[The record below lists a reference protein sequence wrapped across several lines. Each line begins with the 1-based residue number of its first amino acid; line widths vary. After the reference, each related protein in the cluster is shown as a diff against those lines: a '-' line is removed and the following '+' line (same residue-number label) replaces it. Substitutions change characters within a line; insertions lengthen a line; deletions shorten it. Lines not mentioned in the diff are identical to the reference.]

1 MCAASKNC
9 EKFTKNLFLRGSRSF
24 KVIDVD
30 RPNVRYKPRII
41 IIILII
47 IVALPLHNS
56 FGFQLSLCACREE
69 QFWNLLNDPRT
80 HEPSLGEC
88 IKTYLVYP
96 NLRGS
101 FPSYICTV

>member
-1 MCAASKNC
+1 
-9 EKFTKNLFLRGSRSF
+9 
-24 KVIDVD
+24 
-30 RPNVRYKPRII
+30 
-41 IIILII
+41 
-47 IVALPLHNS
+47 VALPLHNS

-101 FPSYICTV
+101 FPSYICTVWRKWTRCVDNCAHSHSRATVPECIEIGHVICSSVT